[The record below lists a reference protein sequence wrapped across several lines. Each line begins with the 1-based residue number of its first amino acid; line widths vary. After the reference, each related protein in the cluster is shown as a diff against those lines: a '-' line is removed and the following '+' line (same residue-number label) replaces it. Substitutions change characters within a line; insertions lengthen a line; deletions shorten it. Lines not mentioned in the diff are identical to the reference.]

1 MFRSK
6 VPLNWGIASCIYKKN
21 GIESSIQIGNALV
34 TMYAEGGSTQKADL
48 AFELMSRKNMISW
61 MVLISAFSQ
70 AGDLEKPRFFFLLI
84 KCISEV
90 LYLGIL

>member
-70 AGDLEKPRFFFLLI
+70 AGDLEKPRFFFFFVD
-84 KCISEV
+84 KMH
-90 LYLGIL
+90 

>member
-1 MFRSK
+1 MHIQKEWHRVLYSDRK
-6 VPLNWGIASCIYKKN
+6 CSCYN
-21 GIESSIQIGNALV
+21 V
-34 TMYAEGGSTQKADL
+34 YAEGGSTQKADL
-48 AFELMSRKNMISW
+48 AFELMSRRNMISW

-70 AGDLEKPRFFFLLI
+70 AGDLEKPIFFFFLI

>member
-48 AFELMSRKNMISW
+48 AFELMSRRNMISW

-70 AGDLEKPRFFFLLI
+70 AGVLEKPRFFFLLI